1 VNLLESRGN
10 SIYHSLQTRFQQT
23 LQRGLSVLAAYTW
36 SKSIDDASGFFSSA
50 GDANYP
56 QDSHNAAAERGL
68 SNFDLRHRLS
78 LSYSY
83 DLPVGKGRLR
93 GGWRTTGIWSFQT
106 GVPFSAYLLSGM
118 DNSNTGISTLGFG
131 SNARPSLLQSPSLAH
146 PGPDGWFNTAAF
158 ALPPFGSFGNAGRNI
173 LTGPGVQSANLALL
187 KETAL
192 SEGKAL
198 QLRAEVFNSLN
209 HPNLNLPDNFLGSPT
224 FGKIQSAGAPR
235 RIQFGVKLLF

>member
-1 VNLLESRGN
+1 MESRGN
-10 SIYHSLQTRFQQT
+10 STYHSMQTRFQQT
-23 LQRGLSVLAAYTW
+23 LQRGLSVLASYTW

-68 SNFDLRHRLS
+68 SNFDMRHRLS

-83 DLPVGKGRLR
+83 DFPFGKGRLR
-93 GGWRTTGIWSFQT
+93 GGWRTTGVWSFQS

-131 SNARPSLLQSPSLAH
+131 SNDRPTLLGNPSLAN

-158 ALPPFGSFGNAGRNI
+158 ALPPFGSFGSAGRNI
-173 LTGPGVQSANLALL
+173 LTGPGLQTANVALM
-187 KETAL
+187 KDTTL
-192 SEGKAL
+192 SEGRAL
-198 QLRAEVFNSLN
+198 QFRVEAFNLLNRANF
-209 HPNLNLPDNFLGSPT
+209 NLPDNFLGSPT

-235 RIQFGVKLLF
+235 RVQFGVKLLF